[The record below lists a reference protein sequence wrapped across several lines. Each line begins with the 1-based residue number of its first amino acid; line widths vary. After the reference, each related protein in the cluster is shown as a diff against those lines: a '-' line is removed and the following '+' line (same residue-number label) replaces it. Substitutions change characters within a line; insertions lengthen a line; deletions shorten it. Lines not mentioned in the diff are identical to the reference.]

1 MGLKIKKFKRSSAF
15 FIAAALCLGSTS
27 GVYAMD
33 ENELSRIIEEAKNT
47 DTSGYT
53 PESCESLQAALEG
66 AENLLAK
73 EDVTE
78 EELGAGGMMLQAILE
93 NGLVAQADKSS
104 LEAVLS
110 EAAAYTDSTQDGY
123 EVLDQVRIQAQAV
136 LEDGNATQAE
146 TDGAASAVAQAE
158 ENLGGGIDKTVLS
171 DLITQAEAVDTS
183 GSDDASVQQLKTA
196 IASAKQV
203 AANPSATQSLVD
215 KHIQLLQAAAEA
227 LYQKTDPDTVYD
239 GVYQIGGLLHHATA
253 DQVSMGNSALVKP
266 FQLIK
271 KGNDIHLRIECTSL
285 TTKLGKQDFTG
296 YLASMWYYPGFTSED
311 TLPYGAAEEG
321 RAVDNGEAQNAAEIE
336 AEDQE
341 EAQRAETEAAAESS
355 QAQAEDSEGQEAAQE
370 EDELFM
376 DGEEASGDNDSAE
389 TGEEDPAAQAETQTL
404 DVNEAPAAEAATA
417 KAVGVES
424 YYDVYD
430 SYNDPKKG
438 TDATVKGKKYP
449 HYITIPVELNQSIV
463 WTRIYVPVMEA
474 INAGGGKQYAKLYL
488 DWNDLKQVSGT
499 ETDKAALKKQIT
511 NAQNVQKSLKQDS
524 QGYAGEQLTML
535 ANAIAAA
542 QAVYKNMNIDQ
553 TVVDNEV
560 KALTMAV
567 NAVTRVKVDS
577 DKSELKKAIETAD
590 SYLNETDVEYEAST
604 REALQRARDKA
615 SLVYDNEEASQT
627 EVNKCVTAMDNAI
640 QGLIIQGTDR
650 REIKKALTKAETYLK
665 DTAHYTAADM
675 DVLRS
680 VYETAKTVYENKES
694 SQEETDAQTG
704 ILDYV
709 MKNMKKASQTEVDK
723 TGLQEMLLT
732 ASNMA
737 GREDTYTA
745 ATLKTLNSAITAAK
759 KVYDNGNATQSQV
772 NTQIK
777 KLSKAVSGLKK
788 KSSGSSS
795 NSSINNGNNSS
806 NNSNNG
812 NNNNNSNHNG
822 SNSSL
827 DVKNL
832 ADGVYSVTGSMVKI
846 DKTSA
851 SMSNEAI
858 NHTIKLTVK
867 NGKYSI
873 TMDFKGLTINSQLG
887 YLGTLKYFKTG
898 YKLDK
903 YGSPSGSL
911 GNVTVDSYQKYTN
924 GKLVTDNFGTNYPDV
939 VTFPLIEEAK
949 SDGYVPLQ
957 VFVPIMDSI
966 TKGTGT
972 QPAFLKLDWSTLKKT
987 DSKDSDFNGDNNNG
1001 DGSNSS
1007 NNGTNSSGNG
1017 SLSGNNGSL
1026 STNSNGSLS
1035 GSGSKLGSNGSL
1047 SGSTSKSG
1055 GSSLKNSGSLKS
1067 SGTTTKSTSTK
1078 KSAGTT
1084 ALKSGK
1090 SIGSKSDSKNT
1101 GTTKL
1106 TSSGLSDAADQDQE
1120 TTTSGEA
1127 YADTETSTS
1136 TEESSGNMR
1145 KVAVPVSVSAL
1156 AALAGVFYKIKS
1168 RGGSLRK
1175 KAGKKK

>member
-1 MGLKIKKFKRSSAF
+1 MMGMKIKKFKRSSAF
-15 FIAAALCLGSTS
+15 FMAAALCLGSTS

-33 ENELSRIIEEAKNT
+33 ESELSRIIEEAKNT
-47 DTSGYT
+47 DTSRYT

-66 AENLLAK
+66 AENLLSR

-110 EAAAYTDSTQDGY
+110 EAAAYTDGTQDGY
-123 EVLDQVRIQAQAV
+123 EVLDQVRAQAQAV

-183 GSDDASVQQLKTA
+183 GSDDASVQQLKSA

-227 LYQKTDPDTVYD
+227 LYQKTDSNTVYD

-285 TTKLGKQDFTG
+285 TTKLGKQNFTG
-296 YLASMWYYPGFTSED
+296 YLAGMWYFPGFTSED
-311 TLPYGAAEEG
+311 TLPYAAAEEG
-321 RAVDNGEAQNAAEIE
+321 QVVDTGEAQNAAETE
-336 AEDQE
+336 AEDQK
-341 EAQRAETEAAAESS
+341 EAQSAATEAAEESS
-355 QAQAEDSEGQEAAQE
+355 QAQTEDTA

-376 DGEEASGDNDSAE
+376 DGEEASGDSDGAA
-389 TGEEDPAAQAETQTL
+389 TGEEASAAQEEKQSL
-404 DVNEAPAAEAATA
+404 DENEVPAAEAATA

-424 YYDVYD
+424 YYDIYD

-488 DWNDLKQVSGT
+488 DWNDLKQISGT

-524 QGYAGEQLTML
+524 QGYAGEQLAML
-535 ANAIAAA
+535 ADAIAAA

-567 NAVTRVKVDS
+567 NAVTKVKVDS

-590 SYLNETDVEYEAST
+590 SYLNETDVEYETST

-615 SLVYDNEEASQT
+615 SQVYDNEEASQT
-627 EVNKCVTAMDNAI
+627 EVNKCVTAIDNAI

-680 VYETAKTVYENKES
+680 VYEAAKAVYGNKES

-709 MKNMKKASQTEVDK
+709 MKNMKKASQTKVDK
-723 TGLQEMLLT
+723 TGLHEMLLT

-745 ATLKTLNSAITAAK
+745 DTLKTLNSAITAAK
-759 KVYDNGNATQSQV
+759 TVYDNSSATQS
-772 NTQIK
+772 
-777 KLSKAVSGLKK
+777 
-788 KSSGSSS
+788 
-795 NSSINNGNNSS
+795 
-806 NNSNNG
+806 
-812 NNNNNSNHNG
+812 
-822 SNSSL
+822 
-827 DVKNL
+827 
-832 ADGVYSVTGSMVKI
+832 
-846 DKTSA
+846 
-851 SMSNEAI
+851 
-858 NHTIKLTVK
+858 
-867 NGKYSI
+867 
-873 TMDFKGLTINSQLG
+873 
-887 YLGTLKYFKTG
+887 
-898 YKLDK
+898 
-903 YGSPSGSL
+903 
-911 GNVTVDSYQKYTN
+911 
-924 GKLVTDNFGTNYPDV
+924 
-939 VTFPLIEEAK
+939 
-949 SDGYVPLQ
+949 
-957 VFVPIMDSI
+957 
-966 TKGTGT
+966 
-972 QPAFLKLDWSTLKKT
+972 
-987 DSKDSDFNGDNNNG
+987 
-1001 DGSNSS
+1001 
-1007 NNGTNSSGNG
+1007 
-1017 SLSGNNGSL
+1017 
-1026 STNSNGSLS
+1026 
-1035 GSGSKLGSNGSL
+1035 
-1047 SGSTSKSG
+1047 
-1055 GSSLKNSGSLKS
+1055 
-1067 SGTTTKSTSTK
+1067 
-1078 KSAGTT
+1078 
-1084 ALKSGK
+1084 
-1090 SIGSKSDSKNT
+1090 
-1101 GTTKL
+1101 
-1106 TSSGLSDAADQDQE
+1106 
-1120 TTTSGEA
+1120 
-1127 YADTETSTS
+1127 
-1136 TEESSGNMR
+1136 
-1145 KVAVPVSVSAL
+1145 
-1156 AALAGVFYKIKS
+1156 
-1168 RGGSLRK
+1168 
-1175 KAGKKK
+1175 

>member
-1 MGLKIKKFKRSSAF
+1 MMGMKIKKFKRSSAF
-15 FIAAALCLGSTS
+15 FMAAALCLGSTS

-33 ENELSRIIEEAKNT
+33 ASELSRIIEEAKNT

-66 AENLLAK
+66 AENLLSK

-110 EAAAYTDSTQDGY
+110 EAAAYTDGTQDGY
-123 EVLDQVRIQAQAV
+123 EVLDQVRAQAQAV

-183 GSDDASVQQLKTA
+183 GSDDASVQQLKSA

-227 LYQKTDPDTVYD
+227 LYQKTDSNTVYD

-285 TTKLGKQDFTG
+285 TTKLGKQNFTG
-296 YLASMWYYPGFTSED
+296 YLANMWYFPGFTSED
-311 TLPYGAAEEG
+311 TLPYAAAEEG
-321 RAVDNGEAQNAAEIE
+321 RAVDTGETQNAAETE
-336 AEDQE
+336 AEDPE
-341 EAQRAETEAAAESS
+341 EAQSAATEAAEESS
-355 QAQAEDSEGQEAAQE
+355 QAQTEDAA

-376 DGEEASGDNDSAE
+376 DGEEASGDSDGAA
-389 TGEEDPAAQAETQTL
+389 TGEEASAAQEETQSL
-404 DVNEAPAAEAATA
+404 DENEVPAAEAATA

-424 YYDVYD
+424 YYDIYD

-488 DWNDLKQVSGT
+488 DWNDLKQISGT
-499 ETDKAALKKQIT
+499 ETDKAALKKQVT

-524 QGYAGEQLTML
+524 QGYAGEQLAML
-535 ANAIAAA
+535 ADAIAAA

-567 NAVTRVKVDS
+567 NAVTKVKVDS

-590 SYLNETDVEYEAST
+590 SYLNETDVEYETST

-615 SLVYDNEEASQT
+615 SQVYDNEEASQT
-627 EVNKCVTAMDNAI
+627 EVNKCVTAIDNAI

-680 VYETAKTVYENKES
+680 VYETAKAVYGNKES

-709 MKNMKKASQTEVDK
+709 MKNMKKASQTKVDK
-723 TGLQEMLLT
+723 TGLHEMLLT

-745 ATLKTLNSAITAAK
+745 DTLKTLNSAITAAK
-759 KVYDNGNATQSQV
+759 TVYDNSSATQSQV

-788 KSSGSSS
+788 KSSGSS
-795 NSSINNGNNSS
+795 NNNGNNS
-806 NNSNNG
+806 N
-812 NNNNNSNHNG
+812 NNNNNSNNNG
-822 SNSSL
+822 SNSSQ

-867 NGKYSI
+867 KGKYSI
-873 TMDFKGLTINSQLG
+873 TMDFKGLTINGQLG

-903 YGSPSGSL
+903 YGAPSGSL

-939 VTFPLIEEAK
+939 VTFPLIDEAK
-949 SDGYVPLQ
+949 NDGYVPLQ

-987 DSKDSDFNGDNNNG
+987 DSKDPGFEGDNNNG
-1001 DGSNSS
+1001 DGSNSG
-1007 NNGTNSSGNG
+1007 NNSTGNG

-1026 STNSNGSLS
+1026 NTNSNGSLS

-1090 SIGSKSDSKNT
+1090 SIGSKSDSKDT

-1106 TSSGLSDAADQDQE
+1106 TSSGLSDASDQDQE

-1127 YADTETSTS
+1127 YADTETG

>member
-1 MGLKIKKFKRSSAF
+1 MMGLKIKKFKRSSAF

-104 LEAVLS
+104 LEAALS
-110 EAAAYTDSTQDGY
+110 EAASYTDSTQDGY
-123 EVLDQVRIQAQAV
+123 EVLDQVRVQAQAV

-146 TDGAASAVAQAE
+146 TDGAVSAVTQAE

-183 GSDDASVQQLKTA
+183 SSDDASVQQLKTV

-311 TLPYGAAEEG
+311 TLPYAAAEEG
-321 RAVDNGEAQNAAEIE
+321 RAVDNGEAQNAAETE
-336 AEDQE
+336 AEGQK
-341 EAQRAETEAAAESS
+341 ET
-355 QAQAEDSEGQEAAQE
+355 QE

-404 DVNEAPAAEAATA
+404 DVNEAQAAEAATA

-474 INAGGGKQYAKLYL
+474 INAGGGNQYAKLYL
-488 DWNDLKQVSGT
+488 YWNELKQVSGT
-499 ETDKAALKKQIT
+499 ETDKAVLKKQIT

-567 NAVTRVKVDS
+567 NAVTKVKVDS

-615 SLVYDNEEASQT
+615 SQVYDNEEASQT

-680 VYETAKTVYENKES
+680 VYETAKAVYENKES

-759 KVYDNGNATQSQV
+759 TVYDNSSATQSQV

-777 KLSKAVSGLKK
+777 KLSRAVSGLKK

-795 NSSINNGNNSS
+795 NSSNN
-806 NNSNNG
+806 
-812 NNNNNSNHNG
+812 NG

-867 NGKYSI
+867 KGKYSI

-911 GNVTVDSYQKYTN
+911 GSVTVDSYQKYTN

-972 QPAFLKLDWSTLKKT
+972 QPAFLKLDWSTLKNT
-987 DSKDSDFNGDNNNG
+987 DSKDSDFKGDNNNG
-1001 DGSNSS
+1001 DGSNSGNDS
-1007 NNGTNSSGNG
+1007 TGNG

-1026 STNSNGSLS
+1026 NTNSNGSLG

-1055 GSSLKNSGSLKS
+1055 GSSLKSSGSLKA
-1067 SGTTTKSTSTK
+1067 SGSTTKSTSTK

-1127 YADTETSTS
+1127 YADTETSTG
-1136 TEESSGNMR
+1136 ESSGNMR
-1145 KVAVPVSVSAL
+1145 KVAVPISVSAL

>member
-1 MGLKIKKFKRSSAF
+1 MGLKIKKFKRSSTF

-93 NGLVAQADKSS
+93 KGLVAQADKSS

-110 EAAAYTDSTQDGY
+110 EAASYTDSTQEGY
-123 EVLDQVRIQAQAV
+123 EVLDQVRVQAQAV

-146 TDGAASAVAQAE
+146 TDGAASAVTQAE

-271 KGNDIHLRIECTSL
+271 KGNDIHLRMECTSL

-311 TLPYGAAEEG
+311 TLPYAAAEEG
-321 RAVDNGEAQNAAEIE
+321 QAVDNGEAQNAAETE

-341 EAQRAETEAAAESS
+341 EAQSAETEAAAESS
-355 QAQAEDSEGQEAAQE
+355 QAEDSEGQEAAQE

-404 DVNEAPAAEAATA
+404 DVNEAQAAEAATA

-438 TDATVKGKKYP
+438 TDTTVKGKKYP

-488 DWNDLKQVSGT
+488 YWNELKQVSGT

-567 NAVTRVKVDS
+567 NAVTKVKVDS

-615 SLVYDNEEASQT
+615 SQVYDNEEASQT

-640 QGLIIQGTDR
+640 HGLIIQGTDR

-680 VYETAKTVYENKES
+680 VYETAKAVYENKES
-694 SQEETDAQTG
+694 S
-704 ILDYV
+704 
-709 MKNMKKASQTEVDK
+709 
-723 TGLQEMLLT
+723 
-732 ASNMA
+732 
-737 GREDTYTA
+737 
-745 ATLKTLNSAITAAK
+745 
-759 KVYDNGNATQSQV
+759 
-772 NTQIK
+772 
-777 KLSKAVSGLKK
+777 
-788 KSSGSSS
+788 
-795 NSSINNGNNSS
+795 
-806 NNSNNG
+806 
-812 NNNNNSNHNG
+812 
-822 SNSSL
+822 
-827 DVKNL
+827 
-832 ADGVYSVTGSMVKI
+832 
-846 DKTSA
+846 
-851 SMSNEAI
+851 
-858 NHTIKLTVK
+858 
-867 NGKYSI
+867 
-873 TMDFKGLTINSQLG
+873 
-887 YLGTLKYFKTG
+887 
-898 YKLDK
+898 
-903 YGSPSGSL
+903 
-911 GNVTVDSYQKYTN
+911 
-924 GKLVTDNFGTNYPDV
+924 
-939 VTFPLIEEAK
+939 
-949 SDGYVPLQ
+949 
-957 VFVPIMDSI
+957 
-966 TKGTGT
+966 
-972 QPAFLKLDWSTLKKT
+972 
-987 DSKDSDFNGDNNNG
+987 
-1001 DGSNSS
+1001 
-1007 NNGTNSSGNG
+1007 
-1017 SLSGNNGSL
+1017 
-1026 STNSNGSLS
+1026 
-1035 GSGSKLGSNGSL
+1035 
-1047 SGSTSKSG
+1047 
-1055 GSSLKNSGSLKS
+1055 
-1067 SGTTTKSTSTK
+1067 
-1078 KSAGTT
+1078 
-1084 ALKSGK
+1084 
-1090 SIGSKSDSKNT
+1090 
-1101 GTTKL
+1101 
-1106 TSSGLSDAADQDQE
+1106 
-1120 TTTSGEA
+1120 
-1127 YADTETSTS
+1127 
-1136 TEESSGNMR
+1136 
-1145 KVAVPVSVSAL
+1145 
-1156 AALAGVFYKIKS
+1156 
-1168 RGGSLRK
+1168 
-1175 KAGKKK
+1175 